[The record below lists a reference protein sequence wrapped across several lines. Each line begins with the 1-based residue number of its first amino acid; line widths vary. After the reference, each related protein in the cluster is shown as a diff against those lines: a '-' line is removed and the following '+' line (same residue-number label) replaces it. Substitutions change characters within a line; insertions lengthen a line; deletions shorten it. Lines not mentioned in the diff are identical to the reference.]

1 MHVTLGLKRTV
12 TRRAVA
18 LFSGAVA
25 LVLASV
31 ATQASAQSP
40 ADGVH
45 ASGVTQSLQLDAAIA
60 EVRSGPFHS
69 GVGSADLWAGDLQ
82 RMMLVSAFGTAG
94 GWRRNQ
100 ATPRD
105 TLASSAR
112 LFAATAGVGL
122 LAYPVGAFVFFYS
135 RELGTP
141 TSSEIPYLALGMAI
155 PVVAVGMTAR
165 FQGADPGR
173 AALGSILGGAL
184 GLAVLSTDPDNL
196 LLGLGLVS
204 VAHAA
209 VTTIAARIHF
219 RRRPR
224 S

>member
-1 MHVTLGLKRTV
+1 MFSTQRLARTV
-12 TRRAVA
+12 PYH
-18 LFSGAVA
+18 AVA
-25 LVLASV
+25 LVLAAV

-40 ADGVH
+40 GDAVH
-45 ASGVTQSLQLDAAIA
+45 AAGVTQSAQLDAAIA

-69 GVGSADLWAGDLQ
+69 GVGSVDLWAGNLQ
-82 RMMLVSAFGTAG
+82 PMALISTFGTAS

-100 ATPRD
+100 ETPPD
-105 TLASSAR
+105 TLASSGR

-155 PVVAVGMTAR
+155 PVAAVGMAAR
-165 FQGADPGR
+165 VQGADPGR

-184 GLAVLSTDPDNL
+184 GLAAFSVVDHPVI
-196 LLGLGLVS
+196 GLGLAN